1 MSPTQPL
8 TFCAY
13 NRVFGE
19 DATSSQVYMQSLQKC
34 VHRTLEGENVTVMA
48 YGQTGSGKTYTM
60 VGSESNPGILP
71 LGIQDLF
78 RLAEESENYV
88 KITVT
93 VLEIYGEEVHDLC
106 AEDTSCPVRVVE
118 IDGVTTPVGV
128 LETAVTS
135 SEQALNLQQRA
146 VGRRVVEA
154 TNMNAHSSRSHVV
167 VTFHVSSTTRESDA
181 TTSLASLTFVDLAGS
196 ERLAK
201 TGLSHS
207 AKAGKQGVQINMG
220 LLCLSKVIKA
230 VANDP
235 KGHAPFRDSKLTR
248 ILKPSFGGN
257 AVTLFLANI
266 TPAPEHYAETVST
279 LRYSCLAAGVVNSVV
294 KNEDATTRMRRELAD
309 LKRVGKMLTK
319 EAREG
324 GKYVHI
330 TREEVERVELSLLE

>member
-1 MSPTQPL
+1 
-8 TFCAY
+8 
-13 NRVFGE
+13 
-19 DATSSQVYMQSLQKC
+19 MQSLQKC